1 MADLYGTAPDSEEIS
16 NILSQLLH
24 GHGSSASSSSS
35 CMPFKPTYT
44 HLPHSSVAPHHPTT
58 SEVLILE
65 TRHEDYH
72 RFARSEDR
80 RVADGNSAAA
90 VVESSSGFDFTDSGG
105 YFQAEVKEGME
116 SDANTSLKGRRI
128 SSEND
133 LGDFSYDSEG
143 HDRSEV
149 PLNPA
154 PPRSLSKRSRAAE
167 VHNMSE
173 KRRRSRINEK
183 MKALQNL
190 IPNSNKTDKA
200 SMLDEAIEYLKQLQL
215 QVQMLT
221 MKNGLSLHPM
231 CLPAVMQPMQLPHK
245 GLGLEEGSNKFPKS
259 SRGISPFYESEEN
272 PMQSAFN
279 ISPGCTI
286 SNQPMVLPSVANV
299 PTSEATF
306 GFEPLIQALYRPFS
320 VPSSSKELFRDG
332 EPQAKVDTSE
342 TGKNSSSHV
351 DILSTKRPDV

>member
-24 GHGSSASSSSS
+24 CHGSSASPSSS

-44 HLPHSSVAPHHPTT
+44 HLLHSSVAPPRYD
-58 SEVLILE
+58 VD
-65 TRHEDYH
+65 RDYH

-80 RVADGNSAAA
+80 RVVDGNSAAA
-90 VVESSSGFDFTDSGG
+90 VVETSSGFDFTDSGG

-133 LGDFSYDSEG
+133 LGDFSYDSEKG

-231 CLPAVMQPMQLPHK
+231 CLPGVMQPMQLPHM

-259 SRGISPFYESEEN
+259 SSGISPFYESEEN

-306 GFEPLIQALYRPFS
+306 GFEPSIQALYRPFS
-320 VPSSSKELFRDG
+320 VPTSSKELFRDG
-332 EPQAKVDTSE
+332 EPQEKLDTSE
-342 TGKNSSSHV
+342 TGKNSSSPV
-351 DILSTKRPDV
+351 DILSAKRADV